1 MQCTTC
7 NVMCT
12 NSLTCTGPLYYVYMT
27 MLTVFCTNSINILA
41 GINGVEVGQSIVIA
55 ASMTLYVTIEFAKGI
70 CCPEQYLL
78 SLCILLPF
86 LGVASALYRHN
97 K

>member
-1 MQCTTC
+1 MHINPFTC
-7 NVMCT
+7 I
-12 NSLTCTGPLYYVYMT
+12 GPLYYVYMS
-27 MLTVFCTNSINILA
+27 MLAVFCTNSINILA

-55 ASMTLYVTIEFAKGI
+55 ASVTVYVSIELVKGI
-70 CCPEQYLL
+70 CCSQQYFL

>member
-1 MQCTTC
+1 
-7 NVMCT
+7 MCT
-12 NSLTCTGPLYYVYMT
+12 NSLTCTGPLYYLYMS
-27 MLTVFCTNSINILA
+27 MLAVFCTNSINILA
-41 GINGVEVGQSIVIA
+41 GINGVEVGQSLVIA
-55 ASMTLYVTIEFAKGI
+55 ASVTLYVTIELVKGT